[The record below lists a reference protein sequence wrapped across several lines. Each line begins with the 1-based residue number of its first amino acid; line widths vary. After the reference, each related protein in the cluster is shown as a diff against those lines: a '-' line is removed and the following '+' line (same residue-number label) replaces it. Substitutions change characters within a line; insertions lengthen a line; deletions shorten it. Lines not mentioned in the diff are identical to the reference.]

1 MPLETGTYI
10 SDLNA
15 SNPASSDEVSKAD
28 DHLRWIKSAIKAT
41 FPSITGVV
49 NATQTLLNYLSSS
62 TGLSVLGRSANTS
75 GEVAPIVGTDGQVLR
90 VSGTTLGFG
99 NIVGTAVD
107 INGMTAETAPATDDT
122 FPAYDTS
129 AAANRKFT
137 LANIWKIISSF
148 SGMSS
153 GQLATG
159 DKFPVYD
166 VSASDVKSVTAQG
179 IIEVIN
185 AITEDTA
192 PDQTADFVGTY
203 DTSATVAK
211 KVLLKR
217 LGTGKKKLWIPAG
230 AMKPRT
236 TNGPASGN
244 NETATNDLQYGT
256 LDFDATTEE
265 GAWFSIAM
273 PKGWNEG
280 TVSFRPV
287 WTHGSTTVNFGVVW
301 SLSGVAFSDDDA
313 LDAAAGTAQTSTDT
327 GGTTEDLY
335 RGPESSA
342 ITIAG
347 TPQAED
353 VVFFLVKRVVGDA
366 SDNMAVDAKLI
377 GIELFVTTDAN
388 TED

>member
-15 SNPASSDEVSKAD
+15 SNPAAGDEVSKAD
-28 DHLRWIKSAIKAT
+28 DHLRWIKSAILAT

-49 NATQTLLNYLSSS
+49 NATQTLLNYLASS
-62 TGLSVLGRSANTS
+62 TALSVLGRSANS
-75 GEVAPIVGTDGQVLR
+75 AGAVAPIAGTDGQVLR

-99 NIVGTAVD
+99 TIVAGGIANDAVTTAKILDGNVTTAKILD
-107 INGMTAETAPATDDT
+107 GNVTMAKLGPLSDLTAETAVATDDE
-122 FPAYDTS
+122 AVVYDTS
-129 AAANRKFT
+129 AAASRRMSW
-137 LANIWKIISSF
+137 ANIWKIINAF
-148 SGMSS
+148 TAD
-153 GQLATG
+153 AT
-159 DKFPVYD
+159 
-166 VSASDVKSVTAQG
+166 
-179 IIEVIN
+179 
-185 AITEDTA
+185 
-192 PDQTADFVGTY
+192 PDQTADYVATY
-203 DTSATVAK
+203 DASASAAK
-211 KVLLKR
+211 KVLLQK

-230 AMKPRT
+230 AMKART

-244 NETATNDLQYGT
+244 NETGTNDLQYGT

-280 TVSFRPV
+280 TVTFRPV

-313 LDAAAGTAQTSTDT
+313 LDTAAGTAQTSTDT

-335 RGPESSA
+335 RGPESAA

-347 TPQAED
+347 SPAAED
-353 VVFFLVKRVVGDA
+353 VVFFLVKRVAANG
-366 SDNMAVDAKLI
+366 SDTLAVDAKLI
-377 GIELFVTTDAN
+377 GIELFITTDAN